1 MVGWVLATA
10 LMHRGI
16 ERDQKFE
23 MVYCIFLEVITQQNV
38 KFDYKC
44 PSWIIKKK
52 ICLERKTE
60 LNSKIL

>member
-10 LMHRGI
+10 LMYRGI

-52 ICLERKTE
+52 
-60 LNSKIL
+60 NSFA